1 MPILSSQS
9 EWPSNQTI
17 DENEVA
23 RFEKLALR
31 WWEPDG
37 PMSALLKL
45 NPARIAYI
53 RDQIAT
59 ARGPATLKNRPLDGL
74 KLLDIGC
81 GGGILSE
88 PMARLGA
95 KVTGID
101 PARLNI
107 QVATLHAR
115 EMALDIEY
123 RCQSLEEAAKSGE
136 QYDIVVAMEV
146 LEHVADKS
154 TFIRLATS
162 CVTSGGSL
170 FLATLNRTLK
180 SFSLAIVGAEYILN
194 WLPRGTHDWH
204 KFSRP
209 SVLVKALID
218 NGLEPTDLT
227 GAQYSFLA
235 DRWSLGKD
243 LSVNYMVHA
252 HKPTKEIMG

>member
-31 WWEPDG
+31 WWQPDG

-45 NPARIAYI
+45 NPARIGYI
-53 RDQIAT
+53 RDQVA
-59 ARGPATLKNRPLDGL
+59 AVREPATLKNRPRDGL

-88 PMARLGA
+88 PRARLGA

-123 RCQSLEEAAKSGE
+123 KCQSLEEAAKSGK
-136 QYDIVVAMEV
+136 QYDIVLAMEV

-154 TFIRLATS
+154 TFIRLAAS

-209 SVLVKALID
+209 SVIVKTLID

-227 GAQYSFLA
+227 GVHYNFLA
-235 DRWSLGKD
+235 DRWSIGKD
-243 LSVNYMVHA
+243 LGVNYMVHA
-252 HKPTKEIMG
+252 HKPTKEIIG